1 MQGSSTCA
9 FAGARACRKRRGR
22 YMRGRRTRMVT
33 IADEVDGE
41 ARRPARPAVFA
52 SSTRSGSAA
61 SPADDVGAVLFA
73 QGGASREQAIPAR
86 VAPGVCVAVSLLADH
101 GSHRRKSE
109 RAVLATTSFLRFCS
123 FLLAFASQAGLCRYL
138 FAAERRTRAP
148 HRDAAPSFCRSV
160 SLGTRLGCHR
170 DNHGHV
176 IAVSARGRGV
186 RRR

>member
-1 MQGSSTCA
+1 MQSSFTCA

-22 YMRGRRTRMVT
+22 YMRGHRTRMVT

-86 VAPGVCVAVSLLADH
+86 VAPGVCVAVSLLAYH

-109 RAVLATTSFLRFCS
+109 RAVLATTSFCGSVASFSLSLLKLVCVAACS
-123 FLLAFASQAGLCRYL
+123 RPREGRGRRIAMRRLL
-138 FAAERRTRAP
+138 FAGAYHSA
-148 HRDAAPSFCRSV
+148 
-160 SLGTRLGCHR
+160 
-170 DNHGHV
+170 HGW
-176 IAVSARGRGV
+176 AVTAITTVMSSR
-186 RRR
+186 